1 MGKITLDSEEI
12 ARLCETA
19 EGFVLDASA
28 EESLCKLLEVQ
39 ESVNALVE
47 KVKESIV
54 EKALAIDSDFTSIS
68 GDRLKAEYR
77 AYGAEFAI
85 DDIDAVDKAFLNIKE
100 KAELDVASVKEYE
113 RLTGKLPKG
122 VIRKERKRTLTI
134 KRK

>member
-12 ARLCETA
+12 TRLCETA
-19 EGFVLDASA
+19 EGFVLDAGA

-54 EKALAIDSDFTSIS
+54 EKALAIDSDFTSIT

-77 AYGAEFAI
+77 AYGAEFTI
-85 DDIDAVDKAFLNIKE
+85 DDIDAIDRTFLNVKE
-100 KAELDVASVKEYE
+100 KVELDVARVKEYE
-113 RLTGKLPKG
+113 RLTGELPKG